1 MSWIDLVLVLVFASL
16 TALGAERR
24 LSGLTVGL
32 GGAIAFRPILALAGA
47 SPYAAL
53 GMALAVGLLL
63 GFAARRVTVRTRAYL
78 PLTSV
83 LGALGGGAMGLL
95 TVLALTTALPLGRDL
110 EGRIVYPPRDVAP
123 AITSALQGSRLI
135 EVGFDIL
142 LYPLLEPQE
151 GQYGQ
156 AEKVVYGA
164 LHGLFVHG
172 APWER
177 R

>member
-32 GGAIAFRPILALAGA
+32 GGALLFRPVLALSGA

-53 GMALAVGLLL
+53 GLALGAGLLL
-63 GFAARRVTVRTRAYL
+63 GFAARRLTVRNRAYL

-95 TVLALTTALPLGRDL
+95 TVLALTTALPLGSDL
-110 EGRIVYPPRDVAP
+110 EGRIVYPPRDLSPTMVR
-123 AITSALQGSRLI
+123 ALQSSRLVD
-135 EVGFDIL
+135 VGFDIL
-142 LYPLLEPQE
+142 LYPLLAPH
-151 GQYGQ
+151 GAYGQ
-156 AEKVVYGA
+156 AEDVVYGA